1 MLHAGSVQLVSWYER
16 PARCVPLDAEELV
29 NGLRRLQ
36 VVGAAVVEKELM
48 SGVLLR
54 RVTFVVRVFGSAM
67 KAQQGAEPG
76 R

>member
-1 MLHAGSVQLVSWYER
+1 MKPQPPGPPGLCTSGRS
-16 PARCVPLDAEELV
+16 VPLDAEELV

-36 VVGAAVVEKELM
+36 VVDAAVLEKELL

-54 RVTFVVRVFGSAM
+54 RVTFVVRVFGVA
-67 KAQQGAEPG
+67 